1 MTPAECYRLSAAYDF
16 FGLVNGSRCIGFTSL
31 RQAAV
36 AAAWNESLVEYE
48 DGGGEFYLHRQYCM
62 GPCTGGGNATC
73 GGNSTTMQLYA
84 RNKPVPQLAP
94 PVPGKGTSREERGGA
109 GQWRSAPSCLGT
121 LKEDA
126 GKQQHSMSVLLS
138 TAHIC
143 LSAGSM
149 GFKSI
154 RMARPPPDC
163 CLPSAPSPTD
173 SHPAPRTRTRCC

>member
-1 MTPAECYRLSAAYDF
+1 MVDPTPTLLHVLVQGTPTWAATCTTPRGTLAADLTGTSANKMTLAECYRLSAAYDF

-62 GPCTGGGNATC
+62 GPCTGGGTATC

-94 PVPGKGTSREERGGA
+94 PVPGEGASREERG
-109 GQWRSAPSCLGT
+109 APG
-121 LKEDA
+121 
-126 GKQQHSMSVLLS
+126 
-138 TAHIC
+138 
-143 LSAGSM
+143 
-149 GFKSI
+149 
-154 RMARPPPDC
+154 
-163 CLPSAPSPTD
+163 
-173 SHPAPRTRTRCC
+173 